1 MRQRSDLVF
10 SMDEYKRRLNELRQ
24 RMIEAELEVVIS
36 TTPENICYLTGFESP
51 GHYYFNAVV
60 IPLEGEPFAV
70 CRQLEDSGMEVYTW
84 LTERRPYQD
93 MLNPILQLAQALAEF
108 GLEKKRIGIERNCW
122 FFTAVQQETLF
133 TQCPQAT
140 FVDCSGIV
148 EEGRLIKSEEEIAL
162 MRQVAKTTEAG
173 MKAGIEAVSAGVTEG
188 DVAAEMHYAMIK
200 AGSEWPSIQPFIAS
214 GERGAIGHATW
225 TDRVIQSGEPVFLEL
240 SGCLKRYH
248 AAMMRTV
255 FVGEPDDSL
264 WEAEKLVQQAM
275 EACLQTIKP
284 GVTSH
289 SVDAAGRAVIAN
301 SRLGAQQGSRTGYSI
316 GIGLPPDWGEGHI
329 LSLVQN
335 ETRLLQPNMTFHL
348 IPWAQIPG
356 KGGIGFSETVR
367 VTEDGCELITSL
379 ERKLFVV

>member
-1 MRQRSDLVF
+1 MRQRNDLVF
-10 SMDEYKRRLNELRQ
+10 SMVEYERRLQELRQ
-24 RMIEAELEVVIS
+24 RMVEQEVEVVIS

-60 IPLEGEPFAV
+60 IPLTGEPFAV
-70 CRQLEDSGMEVYTW
+70 CRRLEDSGMEVYTW
-84 LTERRPYQD
+84 LAERRPYEDTQ
-93 MLNPILQLAQALAEF
+93 NPIVQLARALAEF

-122 FFTAVQQETLF
+122 FFTAVQQEILF
-133 TQCPQAT
+133 TQCPNAT

-148 EEGRLIKSEEEIAL
+148 EAGRLIKSEEEIAL
-162 MRQVAKTTEAG
+162 IQQVAKTTEAG
-173 MKAGIEAVSAGVTEG
+173 MKAGIDAVAAGVTEG
-188 DVAAEMHYAMIK
+188 DVAAEIHYAMIK

-225 TDRVIQSGEPVFLEL
+225 TDRVVQTGEPVFLEV

-248 AAMMRTV
+248 APMMRTV

-264 WEAEKLVQQAM
+264 WEAEKLVQEAM
-275 EACLQTIKP
+275 DACLQTIKP

-289 SVDAAGRAVIAN
+289 AVDAAGRAVIAG
-301 SRLGAQQGSRTGYSI
+301 SRLGAQQGSRTGYSV

-335 ETRLLQPNMTFHL
+335 ETRALQPNMTFHL

-367 VTEDGCELITSL
+367 VTENGCEIITNL
-379 ERKLFVV
+379 ERKLFVA

>member
-1 MRQRSDLVF
+1 MRQRNDLVF
-10 SMDEYKRRLNELRQ
+10 SMIEYKRRLSELRQ
-24 RMIEAELEVVIS
+24 RMVEQELEVVIT

-70 CRQLEDSGMEVYTW
+70 CRRLEDSGMAVHTW
-84 LTERRPYQD
+84 LEQRRPYEDTQ
-93 MLNPILQLAQALAEF
+93 NPIRQLAQALAEF
-108 GLEKKRIGIERNCW
+108 GLDKKRIGIERNCW

-133 TQCPQAT
+133 AECPQAT

-148 EEGRLIKSEEEIAL
+148 EAGRLIKSEEEIAL

-173 MKAGIEAVSAGVTEG
+173 MKAGIAAVAAGVTEG
-188 DVAAEMHYAMIK
+188 DVAAEIHYAMIK

-225 TDRVIQSGEPVFLEL
+225 TNRVIQSGEPVFLEV

-264 WEAEKLVQQAM
+264 WEAEKLVQKAM
-275 EACLQTIKP
+275 EACLNAIKP
-284 GVTSH
+284 GVTSD

-329 LSLVQN
+329 LSLVQD
-335 ETRLLQPNMTFHL
+335 EMRELQPNMTFHL

-367 VTEDGCELITSL
+367 VTEEGCELITSL

>member
-1 MRQRSDLVF
+1 MRQRNDLVF
-10 SMDEYKRRLNELRQ
+10 SMVEYERRLSQLRQ
-24 RMIEAELEVVIS
+24 RMVEQKLEVAII

-70 CRQLEDSGMEVYTW
+70 CRRLEDSGMEAYTW
-84 LTERRPYQD
+84 LAVRRPYEDIQ
-93 MLNPILQLAQALAEF
+93 NPIVRLAQALIEF
-108 GLEKKRIGIERNCW
+108 GLDKKTTGIERSCW

-140 FVDCSGIV
+140 FTDCSGIV
-148 EEGRLIKSEEEIAL
+148 EAGRLIKSDEEIAL

-173 MKAGIEAVSAGVTEG
+173 MKAGIDAVAAGVTEG
-188 DVAAEMHYAMIK
+188 DVAAEIHYAMIK

-225 TDRVIQSGEPVFLEL
+225 TNKVIQSGEPVFLEV

-264 WEAEKLVQQAM
+264 WEAEKLVQEAM
-275 EACLQTIKP
+275 EACLQAMKP
-284 GVTSH
+284 GVTSD
-289 SVDAAGRAVIAN
+289 SVDAAGRAVIAG
-301 SRLGAQQGSRTGYSI
+301 SKLGAQQGSRTGYSI
-316 GIGLPPDWGEGHI
+316 GIGLPPDWGEGQI

-335 ETRLLQPNMTFHL
+335 ETRVLQPNMTFHL

-367 VTEDGCELITSL
+367 VTEDGCEAITSL